1 MLTFSRFHLRPRVN
15 KQVRAGKLL
24 RVDLGTFWKPLS
36 TRDESVFTTM
46 SSWRN
51 HVRTSLQQRDRKEKI
66 PYAGVFTCLSQLE
79 ERYEIRKHILDDVLC
94 KSLGRGGVDVGKDS
108 RLLQLQLR
116 ESEHMQEKLSQ
127 TVSDLTT
134 VLYLKEA
141 ELQYRQ
147 ARVSLFR
154 QEALSLAR
162 RSNTQRASLSELEHT
177 LECQSKELA
186 DLHEEVRGL
195 KKALAEARREKEELL
210 QRWMVEKR
218 VEADRLNKYN
228 DTQERWQRLA
238 KQLKKQLRIEIG
250 KEYAPIVTNTW
261 NGINNT
267 SEIRLTHSDSEH
279 VSTVTQV

>member
-1 MLTFSRFHLRPRVN
+1 MLTFSLFRLRPRVN
-15 KQVRAGKLL
+15 KQVRAEKLL
-24 RVDLGTFWKPLS
+24 RVDLGTFWKPL

-51 HVRTSLQQRDRKEKI
+51 HVCTSLQQRDRKEKI

-79 ERYEIRKHILDDVLC
+79 ERYEIRTHILDDVLC
-94 KSLGRGGVDVGKDS
+94 KSLGRGDVDVGKDS

-116 ESEHMQEKLSQ
+116 ESEHVQEKLSQ

-162 RSNTQRASLSELEHT
+162 RSNTQRASLSDLEHT

-195 KKALAEARREKEELL
+195 KKALAQARQENEELL
-210 QRWMVEKR
+210 QRWMEEKR

-250 KEYAPIVTNTW
+250 KEYAPIVTNSW

-267 SEIRLTHSDSEH
+267 SEIRLTHSDRER

>member
-1 MLTFSRFHLRPRVN
+1 
-15 KQVRAGKLL
+15 
-24 RVDLGTFWKPLS
+24 
-36 TRDESVFTTM
+36 M

-51 HVRTSLQQRDRKEKI
+51 HVRTSLHQRDKVEKV

-79 ERYEIRKHILDDVLC
+79 ERYEIRKQILDDLLC
-94 KSLGRGGVDVGKDS
+94 KSLGRSGVDKGKDP

-147 ARVSLFR
+147 ARVSLYR
-154 QEALSLAR
+154 QEALTLAR
-162 RSNTQRASLSELEHT
+162 RSNSQRATLSELQHT
-177 LECQSKELA
+177 IECQSKELA
-186 DLHEEVRGL
+186 DLQAEVRGL
-195 KKALAEARREKEELL
+195 KKALAQARREKEELL
-210 QRWMVEKR
+210 QRWMDEKR

-250 KEYAPIVTNTW
+250 KEYVVTNTW
-261 NGINNT
+261 SGQTEMLPTAIHWINST
-267 SEIRLTHSDSEH
+267 TEIRRVHSEREH

>member
-1 MLTFSRFHLRPRVN
+1 
-15 KQVRAGKLL
+15 
-24 RVDLGTFWKPLS
+24 
-36 TRDESVFTTM
+36 M

-51 HVRTSLQQRDRKEKI
+51 HVRTSLHQRDKKEKV
-66 PYAGVFTCLSQLE
+66 PFAGVFTCLSELE
-79 ERYEIRKHILDDVLC
+79 DRYEIRQQILDDVLC
-94 KSLGRGGVDVGKDS
+94 KSLGRGGIDVGQDS

-147 ARVSLFR
+147 ARVSLYR
-154 QEALSLAR
+154 QEALTLAR
-162 RSNTQRASLSELEHT
+162 RSNTQRAALSELEHT
-177 LECQSKELA
+177 IERQSKELA
-186 DLHEEVRGL
+186 DLHTEVRGL
-195 KKALAEARREKEELL
+195 KKALAQAQREKEELV
-210 QRWMVEKR
+210 QRWMEEKR

-250 KEYAPIVTNTW
+250 KEYVPIVTNTW
-261 NGINNT
+261 SGQTEMLPTAIRWINNT
-267 SEIRLTHSDSEH
+267 TEIRRTQSESDH